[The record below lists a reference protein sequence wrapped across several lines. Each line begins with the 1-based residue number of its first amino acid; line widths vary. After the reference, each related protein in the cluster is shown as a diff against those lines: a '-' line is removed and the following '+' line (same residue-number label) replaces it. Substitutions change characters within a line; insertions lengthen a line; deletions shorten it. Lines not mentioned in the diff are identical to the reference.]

1 MLPLLNLARLIDRM
15 NTAIGRSAIWL
26 VLAAVL
32 ISSVNA
38 VIRKAFNYSSNAF
51 LEMQWYLFAAVFLLC
66 APYAL
71 LKNEHVRIDV
81 VSGRFSARG
90 RIRMELFGTLLFLLP
105 ISVIVLYFSWG
116 VFLESYVSGEMSPNA
131 GGLPLWPARL
141 LVPVGFVLMILQG
154 VSQAIKCIAFLRGVG
169 ADPLEKAQKPSA
181 EEELAA
187 AIRQSQRNDG
197 MESR

>member
-1 MLPLLNLARLIDRM
+1 MQPLLSLSRFIDRM
-15 NTAIGRSAIWL
+15 NTLIGRAAIWL

-32 ISSVNA
+32 ISAVNA
-38 VIRKAFNYSSNAF
+38 VVRKIFNYSSNAF

-90 RIRMELFGTLLFLLP
+90 RIRMELFGTLVFLLP
-105 ISVIVLYFSWG
+105 IAVIVLYFSWG
-116 VFLESYVSGEMSPNA
+116 VFLESYASGEVSPNA

-141 LVPVGFVLMILQG
+141 LVPVGFLLLILQG
-154 VSQAIKCIAFLRGVG
+154 VSQGIKCVAYLRGAG
-169 ADPLEKAQKPSA
+169 PDPLEKTQRPST

-187 AIRQSQRNDG
+187 AIRERQGNDG
-197 MESR
+197 VEGR